1 MIIIYNYNNI
11 QVFNRI
17 REFFYTAI
25 NSTKAAVSLHQ
36 SHSTVDG
43 AFMHVH
49 CTYIYSMIYYKVIH
63 IYIFLNVG
71 CYYFLKFICSQRVC
85 SDTWHHNKPHKAFKS
100 LIIYSTIEPG

>member
-49 CTYIYSMIYYKVIH
+49 TYIVWFITKLYIYT
-63 IYIFLNVG
+63 
-71 CYYFLKFICSQRVC
+71 YFLMWVATTF
-85 SDTWHHNKPHKAFKS
+85 
-100 LIIYSTIEPG
+100 